1 MTAHS
6 GILSWLT
13 CVTSDP
19 PHSSN
24 CADDN
29 LDCLNPKP
37 DQAGTSAALSY
48 RYLSTTDLVSRHLSP
63 PETTPSDTAILPL
76 LKRSLMSDS
85 GAPTPKRSRHGI
97 VHTRVERD
105 DSGDEYENESQ
116 ENETPKASERVRRKS
131 PTKLPDIVSSAFS
144 SRSSQLSDRS
154 GSGSRSP
161 TKRIAAMEL
170 QPDGAE
176 TRSFSL
182 TDSRLPDSLVDLLAE
197 MEACGRGFGVVS
209 RALKVRSSSAPAL
222 RVRHEGQVLIASI

>member
-6 GILSWLT
+6 EILTWLA
-13 CVTSDP
+13 CVTSDDP

-24 CADDN
+24 CADDT
-29 LDCLNPKP
+29 LDCLNAKP
-37 DQAGTSAALSY
+37 DQADNSAPLSY
-48 RYLSTTDLVSRHLSP
+48 QYLSATDLVSRHLSP
-63 PETTPSDTAILPL
+63 PETTPNATAIPPL
-76 LKRSLMSDS
+76 VKRSLRAGS

-97 VHTRVERD
+97 ELTSYERD
-105 DSGDEYENESQ
+105 DSGDGHENESQ
-116 ENETPKASERVRRKS
+116 ENEAPKASEGVRRKS
-131 PTKLPDIVSSAFS
+131 PTKLPATVSSAFS

-197 MEACGRGFGVVS
+197 MEACGRGIGVVS
-209 RALKVRSSSAPAL
+209 RALKVRSSCSCSASPT
-222 RVRHEGQVLIASI
+222 